1 MAHWRGTMP
10 LMSLKSN
17 VEAVLFYKTEPYSFT
32 ALAKFLDVPESDV
45 RTVCTELQNERQES
59 GIRVVMT
66 DTEVALTTP
75 PEASDLIEKL
85 RKDEL
90 AQDIGKAGA
99 ETLSII
105 LYRGP
110 LTRADVDR
118 IRGVNSTFII
128 RNLLIRGLIEKRDN
142 PKDSRSSL
150 YAGTSLLYTHLGITK
165 REELPDFEAVMNAI
179 DSFERDESR
188 EGGEDIPVPQS

>member
-1 MAHWRGTMP
+1 
-10 LMSLKSN
+10 MSLKSN
-17 VEAVLFYKTEPYSFT
+17 VEAVLFYKTEPYSFS
-32 ALAKFLDVPESDV
+32 ALAKFLEVPEEEV
-45 RTVCTELQNERQES
+45 RAICIELQNERREG
-59 GIRVVMT
+59 GICVVMT
-66 DTEVALTTP
+66 DTEVALTTA
-75 PEASDLIEKL
+75 PEVSDLIEKL

-110 LTRADVDR
+110 LTRIEVDR

-142 PKDSRSSL
+142 PKDSRSAL
-150 YAGTSLLYTHLGITK
+150 YAGTSLLFTHLGITK
-165 REELPDFEAVMNAI
+165 REELPDFEAVMNAV
-179 DSFERDESR
+179 DSFEQEDAKEAGEVIPTQES
-188 EGGEDIPVPQS
+188 

>member
-1 MAHWRGTMP
+1 MP
-10 LMSLKSN
+10 VMSLKNN
-17 VEAVLFYKTEPYSFT
+17 VEAVLFYKTEPYSFS
-32 ALAKFLDVPESDV
+32 ALAKFLGVTEEEARQACS
-45 RTVCTELQNERQES
+45 ELQTERAQS
-59 GIRVVMT
+59 GLRLVMT
-66 DTEVALTTP
+66 DTEVELTTA
-75 PEASDLIEKL
+75 PEQGELIEKL

-110 LTRADVDR
+110 LTRIEVDR

-142 PKDSRSSL
+142 PKDSRSAL
-150 YAGTSLLYTHLGITK
+150 YAGTTLLFTHLGITK
-165 REELPDFEAVMNAI
+165 REELPDFETIMNAI
-179 DSFERDESR
+179 DTFVAEEAKEPSDSS
-188 EGGEDIPVPQS
+188 PPQVS

>member
-1 MAHWRGTMP
+1 
-10 LMSLKSN
+10 MSLKSN
-17 VEAVLFYKTEPYSFT
+17 VEAVLFYKTEPYSFG
-32 ALAKFLDVPESDV
+32 ALAKFLGVPEEDI
-45 RTVCTELQNERQES
+45 RGVCRELQDERAQA

-66 DTEVALTTP
+66 DTEVALTTA
-75 PEASDLIEKL
+75 PEESELIEKL

-90 AQDIGKAGA
+90 SHDIGKAGA

-110 LTRADVDR
+110 LTRVEVDR

-142 PKDSRSSL
+142 PKDSRSAL
-150 YAGTSLLYTHLGITK
+150 YAGTSLLFTHLGITK
-165 REELPDFEAVMNAI
+165 REELPDFEAVMNAV
-179 DSFERDESR
+179 DSFEREDAKETDEVM
-188 EGGEDIPVPQS
+188 PTQSS

>member
-1 MAHWRGTMP
+1 
-10 LMSLKSN
+10 MSLKSN
-17 VEAVLFYKTEPYSFT
+17 VEAVLFYKTEPYSF
-32 ALAKFLDVPESDV
+32 ALLAKFLEVSPEEV
-45 RTVCTELQNERQES
+45 RAVCTELQNERREG

-66 DTEVALTTP
+66 DTEVALTTA
-75 PEASDLIEKL
+75 PEESALIEKL

-110 LTRADVDR
+110 LTRAEVDR

-142 PKDSRSSL
+142 PKDSRSAL

-165 REELPDFEAVMNAI
+165 REELPDFETIMNAL
-179 DSFERDESR
+179 DAFEREDAKER
-188 EGGEDIPVPQS
+188 AGEAISQQP